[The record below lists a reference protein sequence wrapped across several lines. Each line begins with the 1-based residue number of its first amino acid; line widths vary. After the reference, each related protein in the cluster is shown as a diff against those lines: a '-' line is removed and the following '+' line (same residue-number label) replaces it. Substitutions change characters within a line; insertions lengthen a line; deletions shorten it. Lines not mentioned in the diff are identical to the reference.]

1 MTKTSILPNAIQL
14 PAGKIKSERLIPNF
28 SPPKPTGFLGIKSGK
43 AFPHG
48 LLVEL
53 EKPLSAEDL
62 LKAFQEKNKLK
73 GDKKLA
79 LATLNNYITALQA
92 FKPGNVLFI
101 HYSKT
106 GEFTMSVVADSPPPE
121 QNRF

>member
-14 PAGKIKSERLIPNF
+14 PAGKIKSERLIPNL
-28 SPPKPTGFLGIKSGK
+28 SPTKPTGFLGIKSGK